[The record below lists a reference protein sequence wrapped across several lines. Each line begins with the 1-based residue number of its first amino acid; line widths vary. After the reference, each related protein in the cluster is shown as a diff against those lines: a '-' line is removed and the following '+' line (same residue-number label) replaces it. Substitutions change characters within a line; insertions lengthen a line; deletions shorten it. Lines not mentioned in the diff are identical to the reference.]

1 MDKGKILKL
10 ISVCSQMD
18 SVWVNGDNPGVGF
31 QIAVYEM
38 RKTLE
43 QLLELRDEFKGS

>member
-1 MDKGKILKL
+1 MDKEKILKL
-10 ISVCSQMD
+10 ISVCSQME
-18 SVWVNGDNPGVGF
+18 SVWINGDNPGVSF

-43 QLLELRDEFKGS
+43 QLLELSDDGQG